1 MILKPETRFRLPED
15 PEKPIIMVGPGTGV
29 APFRGFL
36 QARAALKK
44 EGKELGEAHLYFGCR
59 NDHDFIY
66 RDELEAYEKDGIV
79 TLHTAFS
86 RKEGV
91 PKTYV
96 QHLMA
101 KDAGAL
107 ISILGRGG
115 HLYVCG
121 DGSKMAPDVEATLQ
135 KAYQSVHETDERQA
149 QEWLLDLQTKGIYAK
164 DVWAGI

>member
-1 MILKPETRFRLPED
+1 
-15 PEKPIIMVGPGTGV
+15 
-29 APFRGFL
+29 
-36 QARAALKK
+36 QARAALKQ
-44 EGKELGEAHLYFGCR
+44 EGKTLGEAHLYFGCR
-59 NDHDFIY
+59 NDNDFIY
-66 RDELEAYEKDGIV
+66 RGELEAYEKEGIV

-86 RKEGV
+86 RKEGI

-101 KDAGAL
+101 ENAEEL
-107 ISILGRGG
+107 ISILDQGG

-135 KAYQSVHETDERQA
+135 KAYQSVHGVGEQEA
-149 QEWLLDLQTKGIYAK
+149 QKWLENLQTNGMYAK

>member
-1 MILKPETRFRLPED
+1 M
-15 PEKPIIMVGPGTGV
+15 
-29 APFRGFL
+29 
-36 QARAALKK
+36 
-44 EGKELGEAHLYFGCR
+44 
-59 NDHDFIY
+59 
-66 RDELEAYEKDGIV
+66 

-135 KAYQSVHETDERQA
+135 KRISRSTKQTNGKRKNGFWTSRQKAFTQKMFGRGFERFDE
-149 QEWLLDLQTKGIYAK
+149 K
-164 DVWAGI
+164 DWMTPVLFPSIK